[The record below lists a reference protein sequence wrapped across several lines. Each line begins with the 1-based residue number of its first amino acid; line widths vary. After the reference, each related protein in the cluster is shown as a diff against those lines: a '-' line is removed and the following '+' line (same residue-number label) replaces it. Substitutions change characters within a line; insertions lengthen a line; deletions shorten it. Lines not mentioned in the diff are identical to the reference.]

1 MTQAEAIHD
10 HPDEALGILYA
21 GGSYLLWG
29 FVPLYWAMLAGVPP
43 VEITLHRIFWG
54 ALFVTA
60 VTLLRKRRREIVA
73 IFRKRETI
81 LALATSSVLIA
92 LNWGIFIWCV
102 STHHLVESSLGYYLT
117 PLVSMALGLILLGE
131 KISRLRLTAIG
142 LATLAVVVQ
151 AFALG
156 TVPWPAPALALS
168 FGFYGFVRKRT
179 PVDALDGLTV
189 ETMLLF
195 PVAALV
201 LGYFAL
207 TGTGA
212 FTAAAPVHDLLL
224 AGGGPITAIPLT
236 MFAAG
241 ARRVRMTTLG
251 FLQYITPSIT
261 LLVATLLM
269 GEAFTRTD
277 AITFGCVWSAL
288 ALVGLEGQVGR
299 LRARRRIAIT
309 SSGVDAM

>member
-1 MTQAEAIHD
+1 MTNPEGIHD
-10 HPDEALGILYA
+10 HPDETLGILYA

-54 ALFVTA
+54 ALFAGA
-60 VTLLRKRRREIVA
+60 VTLLRGRWREIAA
-73 IFRKRETI
+73 IFRKRDTL
-81 LALATSSVLIA
+81 LALAASSVLIA
-92 LNWGIFIWCV
+92 VNWTIFIWCV

-131 KISRLRLTAIG
+131 KISRLRLAAIA
-142 LATLAVVVQ
+142 LATLAVIVQ
-151 AFALG
+151 AFELG
-156 TVPWPAPALALS
+156 YIPWPAPALALS
-168 FGFYGFVRKRT
+168 FGFYGFMRKRT

-189 ETMLLF
+189 ETILLF
-195 PVAALV
+195 PFTAMV
-201 LGYFAL
+201 LGYFAVH
-207 TGTGA
+207 G
-212 FTAAAPVHDLLL
+212 TAAFALGALLRDAL
-224 AGGGPITAIPLT
+224 LIGGGPLTAVPLV

-261 LLVATLLM
+261 LLVATLMM
-269 GEAFTRTD
+269 GEAFTCTD

-288 ALVGLEGQVGR
+288 LLVGLEGPVLR
-299 LRARRRIAIT
+299 SRARRLA
-309 SSGVDAM
+309 